1 MPNKMQLDYQIIYSK
16 RKTVTI
22 TVDRD
27 RAVIVR
33 APEGTDP
40 EKVRAL
46 VESKKLWL
54 HQKLRHPQKYSPL
67 PRHKN
72 FISGASVLYLGQPY
86 RLEIVR
92 SPAEEIRFEGKFIVA
107 AVSRERAS
115 KVFKEWYKARA
126 KEIIR
131 PRVQHHA
138 RNVGAHYNR
147 VLISDLKY
155 RWGSCTPND
164 NLNFNWKLIK
174 APMFVIDYVIVHELA
189 HFLESNHTSNFWQIV
204 KTQVPQ
210 YLKAKQWLK
219 EHGEILEFDF

>member
-1 MPNKMQLDYQIIYSK
+1 MQLDYQIIYSK
-16 RKTVTI
+16 RKTI
-22 TVDRD
+22 TMTVERD

-40 EKVRAL
+40 EKVHAL

-54 HQKLRHPQKYSPL
+54 HQKLRHPQKYSHL

-86 RLEIVR
+86 RLEIEQ
-92 SPAEEIRFEGKFIVA
+92 SEQEDIRFVGKFIVA

-126 KEIIR
+126 KEIIS
-131 PRVQHHA
+131 PRVQQHA
-138 RNVGAHYNR
+138 RNVGVHYNT

-155 RWGSCTPND
+155 RWGSCTPKD
-164 NLNFNWKLIK
+164 NLNFN
-174 APMFVIDYVIVHELA
+174 VLA
-189 HFLESNHTSNFWQIV
+189 DCKNTSSPISKSQGMV
-204 KTQVPQ
+204 KGTWGNPSG
-210 YLKAKQWLK
+210 YHHARR
-219 EHGEILEFDF
+219 